1 MGRQALSSLWV
12 SLVVRKAG
20 INHDTVQNGLN
31 ICKQGEGGDAGTCKL
46 IPAEH
51 SLGGVSSKWIYYFA
65 NFRKVLFTE
74 WQTKLFLCKQLF
86 RKGSLQHITAIQ
98 GLSE

>member
-12 SLVVRKAG
+12 SLVVTKAG

-51 SLGGVSSKWIYYFA
+51 SLGGGVQQMDL
-65 NFRKVLFTE
+65 LFCQLQESVTE

>member
-12 SLVVRKAG
+12 TLVVTKAG

-46 IPAEH
+46 MLAEH
-51 SLGGVSSKWIYYFA
+51 SLGGGGCPANGFTILPTSGKCYRMADKTVSM
-65 NFRKVLFTE
+65 
-74 WQTKLFLCKQLF
+74 QT
-86 RKGSLQHITAIQ
+86 IV
-98 GLSE
+98 

>member
-65 NFRKVLFTE
+65 NFRKVLQNGRQNCFYANNCLE
-74 WQTKLFLCKQLF
+74 
-86 RKGSLQHITAIQ
+86 KGPYST
-98 GLSE
+98 